1 MLLLAVMAGAATFT
15 FVPSA
20 LADKKDDDKNEK
32 VTVCWRGRTISIP
45 RHTYE
50 KTFAPR
56 GATLGP
62 CEVTPT

>member
-1 MLLLAVMAGAATFT
+1 MFLLAVVTGVATFT

-20 LADKKDDDKNEK
+20 FANDEK
-32 VTVCWRGRTISIP
+32 VTICWRGRTISVP
-45 RHTYE
+45 LHTYE

-62 CEVTPT
+62 CEVSPP